1 MRTYAVDED
10 HETDTQKARRL
21 IDSYARTGLGIDDI
35 QVRLKLK
42 LKHGIALGRNA
53 IKCLVLKVPR

>member
-1 MRTYAVDED
+1 MRTYAIDED

-21 IDSYARTGLGIDDI
+21 IETYARTGLGIDDI

-42 LKHGIALGRNA
+42 HGIALGRNA
-53 IKCLVLKVPR
+53 IKCHVLKVPK

>member
-1 MRTYAVDED
+1 MRTYAVDDD
-10 HETDTQKARRL
+10 HETETQKARRL

-42 LKHGIALGRNA
+42 HGIALGRNA

>member
-1 MRTYAVDED
+1 MRTYAVDEG

-42 LKHGIALGRNA
+42 HGIALGRNA

>member
-42 LKHGIALGRNA
+42 HGIALGRDA

>member
-42 LKHGIALGRNA
+42 HGIALGRNA

>member
-35 QVRLKLK
+35 QVRLKP
-42 LKHGIALGRNA
+42 KHGIALGRNA